1 MKTFGIQLSQSSG
14 VLNPVNIQRQAPQGE
29 TDPSISNKQSR
40 LAQTS
45 IMTSTPNAKTLQERN
60 ITANNVLSKEGLKV
74 ALGKAS
80 RYGNIKDKMMRT
92 AFKMTHRSK
101 NPDKDFGSLHK
112 SVLRLAEHHEKLVS
126 EGASASVRL
135 GSLKCLETTLQAM
148 QEKHVGKN
156 VLKGKDL
163 NQAAKGPVQDMLQ
176 LVRHEIA
183 CQPQTHRAKA
193 YQLMHEFEGLVQQGK
208 EHNVS
213 DRMQKKLDLLVK
225 VEDHLLTA
233 REGGVSNSKDMQ
245 LLELVQNEMSRL
257 KTHVPLEKELS
268 KVFAS
273 LQKNNGDQPGT
284 EFILRRDKEGHL
296 QKLKHVHTRQV
307 DHLAE
312 MREQANGEHTKMK
325 ERHETLDFYAPL
337 VHTLTNALVETFD
350 PSKLN
355 PVTKLMR
362 ESDGLEVARGEFVK
376 ASHLD
381 SWAGTDV
388 EMPEKLPLLT
398 DHGMPDIEIDPGLSQ
413 KFADVILQGAD
424 SQAVIEDLGNAL
436 AKALRELDPT
446 QQMSYATSDGKLLKS
461 ELLSMLAEN
470 CPELM
475 SEGVPDPLSKSFS
488 FSYENASS
496 ESQQLLDKVFLKAVS
511 QLSNRQVDDDTVIIG
526 GETFTKKNELGKGS
540 SGIVYLYEG
549 TSGKQ
554 IAIKHPSHNPSS
566 DVVKTREIACREVR
580 SHYQA
585 MGEGHPHI
593 VNMTGVIRNSEGDVL
608 VAMDLAP
615 RGDVFE
621 ATKKIDTALQNGQ
634 ITQKTATIVRLTL
647 LQDMIKGLQHMHESR
662 GMTHLDIKPLNYFI
676 NEEGLAMLGDF
687 GTSDNHASF
696 RVPEIAVDNPR
707 WLAPE
712 IAINQVNTDGIRTGV
727 SRKLKNQRNE
737 KIEADWKKMLIDFN
751 ERGVSRREIEIEWQ
765 KLNDRYDKDIE
776 KITGAI
782 NFEVSNKADVWSL
795 GITAYEMFVKE
806 GPFKKPED
814 QFLFQVE
821 QRLRDFGSN
830 PENRLRS
837 KGEGTEGF
845 TALDRLL
852 NQLLKPD
859 PKERIS
865 LSDALNSSVFKEGGV
880 GTTEARKLIQALTD
894 KNADPET
901 IQECSKNL
909 GD

>member
-1 MKTFGIQLSQSSG
+1 MFL
-14 VLNPVNIQRQAPQGE
+14 PVNVERQAPQGE

-45 IMTSTPNAKTLQERN
+45 IMTGTKNAKALQERN

-74 ALGKAS
+74 ALGKAT

-92 AFKMTHRSK
+92 AFKMTNHNR

-126 EGASASVRL
+126 DGAPASVRL
-135 GSLKCLETTLQAM
+135 NSLKCLETTLHAM

-183 CQPQTHRAKA
+183 CQPETHRAKA
-193 YQLMHEFEGLVQQGK
+193 YQLMHEFEGVVQQGK

-213 DRMQKKLDLLVK
+213 DRMQKKLDLLAK

-233 REGGVSNSKDMQ
+233 REGGVINRKDMQ

-257 KTHVPLEKELS
+257 KSHAPMEKELS
-268 KVFAS
+268 KFFAS
-273 LQKNNGDQPGT
+273 VEKNKGGKPGA
-284 EFILRRDKEGHL
+284 EFILIRDKEGQL

-337 VHTLTNALVETFD
+337 VHTLTNTLIENFD

-355 PVTKLMR
+355 PITKLMR

-381 SWAGTDV
+381 SWAGTEV

-398 DHGMPDIEIDPGLSQ
+398 DHGMPDVEIDPALAQ
-413 KFADVILQGAD
+413 KVANVIVRDGDGRDVIQ
-424 SQAVIEDLGNAL
+424 ELGETL
-436 AKALRELDPT
+436 AKELRKLDPD
-446 QQMSYATSDGKLLKS
+446 QQMSYATSDGKLLKG
-461 ELLSMLAEN
+461 ELLSMLAES

-475 SEGVPDPLSKSFS
+475 SEGVPDPQSKSIK

-496 ESQQLLDKVFLKAVS
+496 EMQKFLDQVFLQAVS
-511 QLSNRQVDDDTVIIG
+511 QLSDRQVDSDTVIIG
-526 GETFTKKNELGKGS
+526 GETYTKKNELGQGS
-540 SGIVYLYEG
+540 YGIVYLYEG

-554 IAIKHPSHNPSS
+554 IAVKHPLYNGESNHEAL
-566 DVVKTREIACREVR
+566 RETACREVR

-585 MGEGHPHI
+585 MGDGHPHI

-687 GTSDNHASF
+687 GTSINDVSI
-696 RVPEIAVDNPR
+696 RVPEVNVDNPR

-712 IAINQVNTDGIRTGV
+712 IAIDQVNTDGIRTDV
-727 SRKLKNQRNE
+727 SKRLKNQRLEN
-737 KIEADWKKMLIDFN
+737 ITADWKKMLIDFE
-751 ERGVSRREIEIEWQ
+751 ERGVPEKERDIAWE
-765 KLNDRYDKDIE
+765 KLNRRYDKDLE

-782 NFEVSNKADVWSL
+782 NFEISNKADVWSL
-795 GITAYEMFVKE
+795 GIAAFEMFVKDD
-806 GPFKKPED
+806 PFRKAAGD
-814 QFLFQVE
+814 FNFQVE
-821 QRLRDFGSN
+821 ERLRAFGSN

-859 PKERIS
+859 PKDRIS
-865 LSDALNSSVFKEGGV
+865 LRDALNSSVFQEGGV

-894 KNADPET
+894 KNPDPGA
-901 IQECSKNL
+901 IKECSKNL
-909 GD
+909 GE